1 MQSYSP
7 IYILIR
13 IMMRLIYLEHLPSLD
28 RICPIIVSIPLFSRL
43 RHNILLT
50 SSTYTFSSAT
60 SLTPLKWRCTPD
72 LHPLTPRKIGRP
84 PAYPIPVPRPLP
96 ASGRGACLRPLLVV
110 SILSSP
116 SQVSILS
123 RSLVFIKLLPEFHII
138 HIIFHT
144 LMNNY
149 MNIPLR
155 VCYLGH

>member
-1 MQSYSP
+1 
-7 IYILIR
+7 
-13 IMMRLIYLEHLPSLD
+13 MRLIYLEHLPSLD
-28 RICPIIVSIPLFSRL
+28 GFVLSSYLYRFFSRL

-50 SSTYTFSSAT
+50 SSTYTFFICHLPNAPEVALYARSS
-60 SLTPLKWRCTPD
+60 SLDST
-72 LHPLTPRKIGRP
+72 KIGRS

-96 ASGRGACLRPLLVV
+96 ASGRGADHRSLLVV

-149 MNIPLR
+149 MNIPSAYVTSDISLSL
-155 VCYLGH
+155 VIHQE